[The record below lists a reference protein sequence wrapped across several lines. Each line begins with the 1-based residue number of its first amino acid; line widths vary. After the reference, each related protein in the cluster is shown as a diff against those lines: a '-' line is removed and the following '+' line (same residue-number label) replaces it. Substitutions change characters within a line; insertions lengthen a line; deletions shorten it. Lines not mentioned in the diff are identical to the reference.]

1 MTLAAPLGAVR
12 TRGKRRVVRM
22 ASAASFAL
30 VLRQALRCYGGGSV
44 DKDEYDSMTGLD
56 TGRRPHGSAARVRRR
71 RAGARARNRAPDA
84 PGRDPISRRRIAAVS
99 ALLVAIAVPALA
111 QPISWDTLAA
121 RAFGLDRGKAAP
133 TPMPFER
140 PGYSFPGSAF
150 YYLEETP
157 RLALDFDELRVSG
170 DKEGTVQFAAS
181 RLPADASAAAAPA
194 FQSAGSGI
202 DKARALQCLSM
213 AVYYEAASE
222 SHAGQEAVA
231 QVVLNRV
238 AHPAYPNSV
247 CGVVFQG
254 SERHTGCQFTFT
266 CDGSLN
272 RRPAARPWAVAQSV
286 ALEALSGKVFAPVGT
301 ATHYHTHAVNPY
313 WASSLDLIGSIGA
326 HRFYRWKGRAGLAD
340 AFSMS
345 YRGGEPLA
353 APKPRLAGDPVPPLV
368 TEPDRTVSPP
378 LVPGRTLSE
387 PPSPAEAFAPPR
399 GSGPVEATQPP
410 VNDNLPG
417 GGTVKPEYAR
427 SGQWIRKPGT

>member
-1 MTLAAPLGAVR
+1 M
-12 TRGKRRVVRM
+12 
-22 ASAASFAL
+22 
-30 VLRQALRCYGGGSV
+30 
-44 DKDEYDSMTGLD
+44 DKDTRNPMTGLE
-56 TGRRPHGSAARVRRR
+56 TGRRSRGTAAQGRRQGSRGRARGRAEAPDGSASTE
-71 RAGARARNRAPDA
+71 DK
-84 PGRDPISRRRIAAVS
+84 PISRRRIAAVS
-99 ALLVAIAVPALA
+99 ALLVAVAVPALA
-111 QPISWDTLAA
+111 QPISWDALAK
-121 RAFGLDRGKAAP
+121 RAFGIERGAAAI

-150 YYLEETP
+150 YYLEEAP
-157 RLALDFDELRVSG
+157 RLALDFDELCETG
-170 DKEGTVQFAAS
+170 DRDGTVQFAAS
-181 RLPADASAAAAPA
+181 RLPADASAAAPPA

-222 SHAGQEAVA
+222 SYAGQQAVA

-238 AHPAYPNSV
+238 AHPAYPASV

-254 SERHTGCQFTFT
+254 SERHTGCQFSFT
-266 CDGSLN
+266 CDGSLK

-286 ALEALSGKVFAPVGT
+286 ALAALSGQVFAPVGT

-313 WASSLDLIGSIGA
+313 WASSLDMIGSIGA

-353 APKPRLAGDPVPPLV
+353 APKPRLAG
-368 TEPDRTVSPP
+368 EPDPMVPAELDRAMAGSAPPTPPTVA
-378 LVPGRTLSE
+378 GRTLSE

-399 GSGPVEATQPP
+399 GAGPVETEQPK
-410 VNDNLPG
+410 VDDNLPS

-427 SGQWIRKPGT
+427 SGQWIRKPGS